1 MLNSVMLHWCSFCF
15 FHVSQYLWQWV
26 ISWTHKNV
34 FHCQNY
40 THSCKCIQFEW
51 FWTVKEF
58 PSRKY
63 DVIWINLFLFQTRRW
78 WRKHACEL
86 DIFESHGSGTKNELL
101 RKGLGFQL
109 QFIRRFHE
117 KGKSRIHEKYL
128 LLETGEIEQII
139 TEFFQSICI
148 ILF

>member
-1 MLNSVMLHWCSFCF
+1 MWVFIWSNELFPGPTNLSFI
-15 FHVSQYLWQWV
+15 VKIIRIV
-26 ISWTHKNV
+26 ANV
-34 FHCQNY
+34 FYSND
-40 THSCKCIQFEW
+40 

-63 DVIWINLFLFQTRRW
+63 DVIWINLFVFQTRRW
-78 WRKHACEL
+78 WRKHASEL

-117 KGKSRIHEKYL
+117 KGKSRIYTKL
-128 LLETGEIEQII
+128 LSKQELKQTKPQKLNVI
-139 TEFFQSICI
+139 TATSNVSI
-148 ILF
+148 